1 MSRLIFN
8 MAAKCDKAGRSENQ
22 DNYWVCPDLTH
33 WDAPTGK
40 TVGNDE
46 DIELSD
52 KGALLVVA
60 DGMGGMNAGEKASEL
75 VIAGVKKRFSNILDD
90 ILSDEEAIKKFIK
103 DTITEADQSVKNYAK
118 SNRSAE
124 GLGSTIVLLWIL
136 NDRAYCGWCGDSRIY
151 RYNPNNELI
160 RLSHDHSYV
169 QGLVDDG
176 KISEEDAF
184 DHPDGNIITR
194 SLGDNGDV
202 ANPEIMVYDV
212 CERDVFL
219 LCSDGLC
226 GLLQDKEI
234 EEIVSTNCSSTKDAL
249 AALWEAG
256 TKAGWSDNATI
267 DLLYVISGGKHPK
280 GVAVGYPIKKQTGS
294 TKKTS
299 ESKKNS
305 NKSVVSSESAAVKF
319 LKSPYLYYIL
329 VVAIAVLGLALYQTC
344 SSNSNGEQKKFN
356 VTIGTGGYTISSQ
369 TDENNEQ
376 NGNSNTGDSNGY
388 LGGHNPGNQNNGNT
402 GVNQQNNNNG
412 RNTNGNN
419 SHNNVNGNNGRTNGN
434 NSGNNGN
441 NGANNSGN
449 NASTIISSINGQ
461 QGISPSQEPTQIQPD
476 PQYLQQ
482 LETVRRD
489 IGNVREAWRTVCQK
503 RNITKGE
510 KDRLN
515 NFVKNVTHLAEKTN
529 PSYKC
534 LDKSSQKEIDG
545 WLKLANQIKANINNI
560 PLLDNQQPTQG
571 GGHGYYIFN

>member
-33 WDAPTGK
+33 WDAQIGK
-40 TVGNDE
+40 SVGNDE
-46 DIELSD
+46 DVELST

-75 VIAGVKKRFSNILDD
+75 VIAGVKKRFSNIPES
-90 ILSDEEAIKKFIK
+90 ILSNEEEIKKFIK
-103 DTITEADQSVKNYAK
+103 DTITEADQSVKDYAK
-118 SNRSAE
+118 ANRSAE

-136 NDRAYCGWCGDSRIY
+136 NERAYCGWCGDSRIY
-151 RYNPNNELI
+151 RYNPNNELV

-169 QGLVDDG
+169 QGLVDEG

-226 GLLQDKEI
+226 GLLPDKDI
-234 EEIVSTNCSSTKDAL
+234 EDIISRNCSSTKDAL

-267 DLLYVISGGKHPK
+267 DLLYVISGGKRPK
-280 GVAVGYPIKKQTGS
+280 GVAVGYPTKKQV
-294 TKKTS
+294 KKTD
-299 ESKKNS
+299 S
-305 NKSVVSSESAAVKF
+305 NKKSNNSVVSSESATVKF
-319 LKSPYLYYIL
+319 LRPPYLYYIS
-329 VVAIAVLGLALYQTC
+329 VVAIAVLCFAVYKTC
-344 SSNSNGEQKKFN
+344 TSNGKGQQENFN
-356 VTIGTGGYTISSQ
+356 FTFGTQDTIPSQGGNSHQ
-369 TDENNEQ
+369 AD
-376 NGNSNTGDSNGY
+376 NGNSNDSNTSGVQ
-388 LGGHNPGNQNNGNT
+388 NPGNQSNSNNVAG
-402 GVNQQNNNNG
+402 QQNANNNG
-412 RNTNGNN
+412 RNNSNNANNNNHNNTNGNN
-419 SHNNVNGNNGRTNGN
+419 GTTNGN
-434 NSGNNGN
+434 AGGNNP
-441 NGANNSGN
+441 
-449 NASTIISSINGQ
+449 STIISTINGQ
-461 QGISPSQEPTQIQPD
+461 QGNPQRQPEQSQTQTQPD

-482 LETVRRD
+482 LEAVRGD
-489 IGNVREAWRTVCQK
+489 INNVREAWRTVCQEK
-503 RNITKGE
+503 NITKGE

-534 LDKSSQKEIDG
+534 LEKPVQREIDG

-560 PLLDNQQPTQG
+560 PLYNDQQPVQG
-571 GGHGYYIFN
+571 GGHGYYHF